1 MVRRW
6 SLDDGAEGAE
16 LAVRTADALALRIAS
31 LWDTD
36 DYRGAVLHGASSA
49 LIQALLTPTL
59 VALHYRDEVLHRVA
73 DVAFKPDFV
82 SKCGL
87 VMIEVERGKTLDNNM
102 DMLDMWKCHIHPT
115 AKHLILLV
123 PIWYVKQGGR
133 SATFSRVCRRLG
145 AFFEQGCETNVKTLQ
160 LIGY

>member
-16 LAVRTADALALRIAS
+16 LAASTAAALAKRITE
-31 LWDTD
+31 LWNTEE
-36 DYRGAVLHGASSA
+36 YLGAVVHGASSSV
-49 LIQALLTPTL
+49 IQGLLTPTL
-59 VALHYRDEVLHRVA
+59 VSLGYKDEVGYKVVDA
-73 DVAFKPDFV
+73 GFKPDFM
-82 SKCGL
+82 SACGR
-87 VMIEVERGKTLDNNM
+87 VMVEVERGKTLDNNM

-133 SATFSRVCRRLG
+133 SATFSRVCRRLA
-145 AFFEQGCETNVKTLQ
+145 AFFEKGCETNVASLH
-160 LIGY
+160 LAGY